1 MSVDPSKPED
11 NSKSTPNDDFD
22 WVPFVLCAGLGVAWL
37 WGTFALEHYFG
48 IDFKFRKL
56 QPGQRPISI
65 WFPSIGTL
73 VTILVAWIWY
83 LRSSN
88 FKSRAVA
95 VAGVITSI
103 GSIALKG
110 WRDVSYRF
118 EFDNQTINGRHS
130 VITQTADKLKVGD
143 SVQVLVDPTNPQKSR
158 LSD

>member
-1 MSVDPSKPED
+1 MSTEPSPTEAE
-11 NSKSTPNDDFD
+11 SKTAQNDEFD
-22 WVPFVLCAGLGVAWL
+22 WVPFVLCAGLGIAWL
-37 WGTFALEHYFG
+37 WGSFALEHYFG

-65 WFPSIGTL
+65 WFPIVGTA
-73 VTILVAWIWY
+73 VTLLVASIWY
-83 LRSSN
+83 LRSAS
-88 FKSRAVA
+88 FHSRAVTA
-95 VAGVITSI
+95 TGIVTSI

-118 EFDNQTINGRHS
+118 EFNNQMIEGKHS

-143 SVQVLVDPTNPQKSR
+143 SVHVLVDPTNPQKSH